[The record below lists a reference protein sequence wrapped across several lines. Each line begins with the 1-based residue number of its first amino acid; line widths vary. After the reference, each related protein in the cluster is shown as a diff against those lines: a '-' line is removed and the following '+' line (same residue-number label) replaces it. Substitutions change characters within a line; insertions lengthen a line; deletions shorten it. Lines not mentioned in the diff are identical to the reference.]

1 MTAPPEPPPA
11 DGRSERASEAHSGA
25 EESRATI
32 PADAPRAAG
41 RVPDFFIV
49 GQPKS
54 GTTALYEMLRSHPQI
69 FMPDFKEPR
78 FFASD
83 LPSRYNERASGLPPE
98 SYEDYLALFEAAGPE
113 QLAGEAS
120 TAYIWS
126 RTAAGLIADA
136 QPAARI
142 IAILREP
149 ASFVRSM
156 HLQLLQIR
164 VEKET
169 SLRKALALEDAR
181 REGRNLTDAVAR
193 WPQVLLYTD
202 RVRYVEQLR
211 RFHERFGEEQVLV
224 LIYDDFRSDNEQTVR
239 SVLRFLDVDDTVP
252 IELTEANPTVRMRSV
267 RLDETVRALSV
278 GQGPVTRA
286 VRSAI
291 KAVTPRRVVL
301 EGHHAVRR
309 HLVFGAP
316 QAPDEQLAL
325 ELRRRFKGEVE
336 ALSEYLGRDLVS
348 LWGYDALD

>member
-1 MTAPPEPPPA
+1 M
-11 DGRSERASEAHSGA
+11 
-25 EESRATI
+25 
-32 PADAPRAAG
+32 AG

-49 GQPKS
+49 GHPKS

-98 SYEDYLALFEAAGPE
+98 TYEDYLALFAPAGSE
-113 QLAGEAS
+113 QLVGEAS

-126 RTAAGLIADA
+126 HTAAGLIADA
-136 QPAARI
+136 QPDARI
-142 IAILREP
+142 IVIVREP

-164 VEKET
+164 VEKER

-181 REGRNLTDAVAR
+181 REGRHLTEAVAR

-211 RFHERFGEEQVLV
+211 RFHERFGPDRVLV
-224 LIYDDFRSDNEQTVR
+224 LIYDDFRTDNEGTVR
-239 SVLRFLDVDDTVP
+239 RVLRFLEVDDTVA
-252 IELTEANPTVRMRSV
+252 IEVKEANPTVRMRSV
-267 RLDETVRALSV
+267 RLDQTVRALSV
-278 GQGPVTRA
+278 GDGPLPRA
-286 VRSAI
+286 MRRAI
-291 KAVTPRRVVL
+291 KALAPRQL
-301 EGHHAVRR
+301 LIDAHHAVRR

-316 QAPDEQLAL
+316 QAPDEQLTL

-336 ALSEYLGRDLVS
+336 ALSDYLERDLVS

>member
-1 MTAPPEPPPA
+1 
-11 DGRSERASEAHSGA
+11 
-25 EESRATI
+25 
-32 PADAPRAAG
+32 
-41 RVPDFFIV
+41 
-49 GQPKS
+49 
-54 GTTALYEMLRSHPQI
+54 
-69 FMPDFKEPR
+69 MP
-78 FFASD
+78 
-83 LPSRYNERASGLPPE
+83 
-98 SYEDYLALFEAAGPE
+98 
-113 QLAGEAS
+113 
-120 TAYIWS
+120 
-126 RTAAGLIADA
+126 
-136 QPAARI
+136 
-142 IAILREP
+142 EP

-239 SVLRFLDVDDTVP
+239 SVLRFLDVD
-252 IELTEANPTVRMRSV
+252 ATVRMRSV